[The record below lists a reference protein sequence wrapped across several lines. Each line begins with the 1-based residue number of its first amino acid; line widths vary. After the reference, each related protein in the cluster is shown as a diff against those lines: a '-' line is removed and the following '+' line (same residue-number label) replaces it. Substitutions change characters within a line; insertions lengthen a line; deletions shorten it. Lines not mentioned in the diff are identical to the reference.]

1 MERKLPPTLREMII
15 QIYAFI
21 DPGTAVRAALL
32 GVDQIGFVAGE
43 YGQVYGELSFERAR
57 EIVTALPEGT
67 VSVALTMSDDVSE
80 ILRMAKSVLPNIIH
94 ISSDMDLVGM
104 DKMATLR
111 SRLPAEIQLMKAI
124 AVKDANSVASA
135 IEFAHLSDWLLLDS
149 SRAGFPGVGATGL
162 THDWGISRKIVA
174 SVSIPVI
181 LAGGL
186 SDRNIAQAIEAVRP
200 TGVDSN
206 TSTNREGSRVEKD
219 LVKIAAFVRAVRSLE
234 ESSLFP
240 EGLPA

>member
-1 MERKLPPTLREMII
+1 MLI
-15 QIYAFI
+15 QIYAFT
-21 DPGTAVRAALL
+21 DPETAVRAAFL

-43 YGQVYGELSFERAR
+43 YGQVFGELSFERAR

-67 VSVALTMSDDVSE
+67 VSVALTMSDDVDE
-80 ILRMAKSVLPNIIH
+80 ILRMADAIQPNIIH
-94 ISSDMDLVGM
+94 ISSDMELVGP
-104 DKMATLR
+104 DKMVALR
-111 SRLPAEIQLMKAI
+111 ARLPKEIQVMKAI

-135 IEFAHLSDWLLLDS
+135 IEFAHVSDWLLLDS
-149 SRAGFPGVGATGL
+149 SRAGFPGVGATGM
-162 THDWGISRKIVA
+162 THDWGISRKIVE

-186 SDRNIAQAIEAVRP
+186 TDRNVAQAIEAVRP

-219 LVKIAAFVRAVRSLE
+219 LKKITAFVRAVRSLD
-234 ESSLFP
+234 ESSQSL